1 MQTDPGGE
9 PIKKTHAARPE
20 FLFGAISVGMFVLNT
35 MSRTMGG
42 YLNTTERGWPWIYF
56 HSCDVCTEGSSFF
69 ADRFLLDLLVAGV
82 IVYVFYQVGC
92 RLLTAHHPRLFGFR
106 FENLSSPTDEIK
118 PENKAEKSTP
128 RKLPDQIQAF
138 PRRDFPLTLTEI

>member
-1 MQTDPGGE
+1 M
-9 PIKKTHAARPE
+9 KKTHAARPE
-20 FLFGAISVGMFVLNT
+20 FLFVAISVGMFVLNT

-69 ADRFLLDLLVAGV
+69 AGRFLLDLLVACV

-92 RLLTAHHPRLFGFR
+92 RLLTTHHPRIFGFR
-106 FENLSSPTDEIK
+106 FANVSGHTEESK
-118 PENKAEKSTP
+118 PENKSEESTP
-128 RKLPDQIQAF
+128 NQLS
-138 PRRDFPLTLTEI
+138 E